1 MKGVQAAVLGGSAL
15 VLLILALRLTLKD
28 HLPRRL
34 FPALWCTAAIR
45 FLLPVEIPTRLS
57 VWNLLRGTAEPQTA
71 PIASALLPF
80 PQLSAAQTASAAG
93 TGPDW
98 RLLLWFGIAALLA
111 AYFAAGYVCMTRRF
125 HPRRILPQP
134 SVDALL
140 DRFRF
145 LRDPRICVTES
156 RRAPLTFGVFRPTVL
171 LPDDLPA
178 GQPQFQLVL
187 AHELAHIRRRDCL
200 RKLLLIVCLCL
211 YWWNPLVW
219 IMVRLA
225 NRDME
230 LACDEAVLRALG
242 PACKK
247 PYALALLDM
256 AQRQTKP
263 SPLCS
268 SFAKSCA
275 EERVRAIL
283 RFRRLPVWTGALTA
297 VLFLL
302 AAYFAAGYVCMT
314 RQFHPRRI
322 LPQPSVDALLDR
334 FRFLRDPRICVTE
347 SRRAPLTFGVFRP
360 TVLLPDDLPAGQPQF
375 QLVLAHELAHIRRRD
390 CLRKLLLIVCLCLYW
405 WNPLVWIMVRLA
417 NRDMELA
424 CDEAVLRALGPACKK
439 PYALALLDMA
449 QRQTKPSP
457 LCSSFAKSCAEE
469 RVRAIL
475 RFRRLPVWTGALT
488 AVLFLLAA
496 GVLATQAQTAA
507 RVPEA
512 PAAMQEQAE
521 TPEAPV
527 NQPVIH
533 IDPVITPAPAAQE
546 PEAEA
551 PAYVWPL
558 EDADAAVT
566 DAYGWTVHPL
576 TQKESFHSGVDLEA
590 EAGQNVLAVA
600 AGTVLDCSYS
610 EAYGYHVTLEHE
622 NGVQTMYAH
631 LRAFYVESGDTVAQG
646 QVIAAVGETGWA
658 TGPHLHLSVFRDG
671 EAVDPLDALA
681 SALE

>member
-80 PQLSAAQTASAAG
+80 PQFSAAQTASAAG
-93 TGPDW
+93 SGTDW

-111 AYFAAGYVCMTRRF
+111 AYLAAGYVCTTRRF

-187 AHELAHIRRRDCL
+187 AHELAHIRRKDCL

-230 LACDEAVLRALG
+230 LACDEAVLRALS

-283 RFRRLPVWTGALTA
+283 RFRRLPRLDGRAYCGAVPA
-297 VLFLL
+297 
-302 AAYFAAGYVCMT
+302 C
-314 RQFHPRRI
+314 
-322 LPQPSVDALLDR
+322 
-334 FRFLRDPRICVTE
+334 
-347 SRRAPLTFGVFRP
+347 SRRACNAGADRRTRP
-360 TVLLPDDLPAGQPQF
+360 GSARRHAG
-375 QLVLAHELAHIRRRD
+375 
-390 CLRKLLLIVCLCLYW
+390 
-405 WNPLVWIMVRLA
+405 
-417 NRDMELA
+417 
-424 CDEAVLRALGPACKK
+424 
-439 PYALALLDMA
+439 
-449 QRQTKPSP
+449 
-457 LCSSFAKSCAEE
+457 
-469 RVRAIL
+469 
-475 RFRRLPVWTGALT
+475 
-488 AVLFLLAA
+488 A
-496 GVLATQAQTAA
+496 GRNT
-507 RVPEA
+507 R
-512 PAAMQEQAE
+512 
-521 TPEAPV
+521 
-527 NQPVIH
+527 
-533 IDPVITPAPAAQE
+533 
-546 PEAEA
+546 
-551 PAYVWPL
+551 
-558 EDADAAVT
+558 
-566 DAYGWTVHPL
+566 
-576 TQKESFHSGVDLEA
+576 S
-590 EAGQNVLAVA
+590 AG
-600 AGTVLDCSYS
+600 
-610 EAYGYHVTLEHE
+610 
-622 NGVQTMYAH
+622 
-631 LRAFYVESGDTVAQG
+631 
-646 QVIAAVGETGWA
+646 
-658 TGPHLHLSVFRDG
+658 
-671 EAVDPLDALA
+671 
-681 SALE
+681 

>member
-15 VLLILALRLTLKD
+15 VLLILALRLTLKKY
-28 HLPRRL
+28 LPRRL
-34 FPALWCTAAIR
+34 LPALWCIAAIR

-57 VWNLLRGTAEPQTA
+57 VWNLLRSTAEAQTA
-71 PIASALLPF
+71 PSAAALLPF
-80 PQLSAAQTASAAG
+80 PQLSAAQAAPAAG
-93 TGPDW
+93 TGTDW
-98 RLLLWFGIAALLA
+98 RLLLWIGTAALLA
-111 AYFAAGYVCMTRRF
+111 AYFAVGYVCMLRRF
-125 HPRRILPQP
+125 HARRIPPQP

-140 DRFRF
+140 NRFRF
-145 LRDPRICVTES
+145 ARDPKICVTES

-171 LPDDLPA
+171 LPDDLRA
-178 GQPQFQLVL
+178 GQAQFQLVL

-200 RKLLLIVCLCL
+200 RKLLLTACLCL

-219 IMVRLA
+219 GMVRFA

-230 LACDEAVLRALG
+230 LACDEAVLRTLG

-247 PYALALLDM
+247 SYALALLDM

-268 SFAKSCA
+268 GFAKS
-275 EERVRAIL
+275 
-283 RFRRLPVWTGALTA
+283 
-297 VLFLL
+297 
-302 AAYFAAGYVCMT
+302 
-314 RQFHPRRI
+314 
-322 LPQPSVDALLDR
+322 S
-334 FRFLRDPRICVTE
+334 
-347 SRRAPLTFGVFRP
+347 
-360 TVLLPDDLPAGQPQF
+360 
-375 QLVLAHELAHIRRRD
+375 
-390 CLRKLLLIVCLCLYW
+390 
-405 WNPLVWIMVRLA
+405 
-417 NRDMELA
+417 
-424 CDEAVLRALGPACKK
+424 
-439 PYALALLDMA
+439 
-449 QRQTKPSP
+449 
-457 LCSSFAKSCAEE
+457 AEE

-512 PAAMQEQAE
+512 PVVMQAQPE
-521 TPEAPV
+521 TPAAPAA
-527 NQPVIH
+527 QPVIH
-533 IDPVITPAPAAQE
+533 IEPIRNPAPAVQE
-546 PEAEA
+546 PEKKA

-558 EDADAAVT
+558 EDADAAVMN
-566 DAYGWTVHPL
+566 AYGWTAHPL
-576 TQKESFHSGVDLEA
+576 TQKAVFHNGVDLEA

-631 LRAFYVESGDTVAQG
+631 LRAFYVESGDAVTQG
-646 QVIAAVGETGWA
+646 QVIAAVGATGWA
-658 TGPHLHLSVFRDG
+658 TGPHLHLSVFRNG

-681 SALE
+681 STAE

>member
-1 MKGVQAAVLGGSAL
+1 MKGVQAVVLGGSAL

-93 TGPDW
+93 TGTDW

-187 AHELAHIRRRDCL
+187 AHELAHIRRKDCL

-219 IMVRLA
+219 IMV
-225 NRDME
+225 
-230 LACDEAVLRALG
+230 
-242 PACKK
+242 
-247 PYALALLDM
+247 
-256 AQRQTKP
+256 
-263 SPLCS
+263 
-268 SFAKSCA
+268 
-275 EERVRAIL
+275 
-283 RFRRLPVWTGALTA
+283 
-297 VLFLL
+297 
-302 AAYFAAGYVCMT
+302 
-314 RQFHPRRI
+314 H
-322 LPQPSVDALLDR
+322 
-334 FRFLRDPRICVTE
+334 
-347 SRRAPLTFGVFRP
+347 
-360 TVLLPDDLPAGQPQF
+360 
-375 QLVLAHELAHIRRRD
+375 
-390 CLRKLLLIVCLCLYW
+390 
-405 WNPLVWIMVRLA
+405 LA

-533 IDPVITPAPAAQE
+533 IDPVITPAPATQE

-622 NGVQTMYAH
+622 NGVRTMYAH
-631 LRAFYVESGDTVAQG
+631 LSAFYAEPGDTVAQG
-646 QVIAAVGETGWA
+646 QIIAAVGATGWT
-658 TGPHLHLSVFRDG
+658 TGPHLHLSVFVDD
-671 EAVDPLDALA
+671 ESVDPLEALA
-681 SALE
+681 SAPE

>member
-15 VLLILALRLTLKD
+15 VLLILALRLTLKN

-34 FPALWCTAAIR
+34 LPALWCVAAIR

-57 VWNLLRGTAEPQTA
+57 VWNLLHSTEAAQTA

-80 PQLSAAQTASAAG
+80 PQLSAAQTAPAAG
-93 TGPDW
+93 TGTDW
-98 RLLLWFGIAALLA
+98 QLLLWFGIAALLA
-111 AYFAAGYVCMTRRF
+111 AYFVVGYICMLHRF
-125 HPRRILPQP
+125 HARRMLPQP

-145 LRDPRICVTES
+145 ARDPKICVTES

-171 LPDDLPA
+171 LPDDLRA
-178 GQPQFQLVL
+178 GQVQFQLVL

-247 PYALALLDM
+247 SYALALLDM
-256 AQRQTKP
+256 AQRQAKP

-268 SFAKSCA
+268 GFAKSCA

-283 RFRRLPVWTGALTA
+283 RFRRLPVWTGALA
-297 VLFLL
+297 
-302 AAYFAAGYVCMT
+302 
-314 RQFHPRRI
+314 
-322 LPQPSVDALLDR
+322 
-334 FRFLRDPRICVTE
+334 
-347 SRRAPLTFGVFRP
+347 
-360 TVLLPDDLPAGQPQF
+360 
-375 QLVLAHELAHIRRRD
+375 
-390 CLRKLLLIVCLCLYW
+390 
-405 WNPLVWIMVRLA
+405 
-417 NRDMELA
+417 
-424 CDEAVLRALGPACKK
+424 
-439 PYALALLDMA
+439 
-449 QRQTKPSP
+449 
-457 LCSSFAKSCAEE
+457 
-469 RVRAIL
+469 
-475 RFRRLPVWTGALT
+475 

-512 PAAMQEQAE
+512 PVVMRTQTE
-521 TPEAPV
+521 TPVPPAT
-527 NQPVIH
+527 QPVIH
-533 IDPVITPAPAAQE
+533 IDPIINPAPAVQE
-546 PEAEA
+546 PETKA

-566 DAYGWTVHPL
+566 DAYGWTAHPV
-576 TQKESFHSGVDLEA
+576 TKKETFHNGVDLDA

-600 AGTVLDCSYS
+600 AGTVLDSGYN
-610 EAYGYHVTLEHE
+610 EAYGYYVTLEHE
-622 NGVQTMYAH
+622 DSVQTMYAH
-631 LRAFYVESGDTVAQG
+631 LSKFYVESGDAVTQG
-646 QVIAAVGETGWA
+646 QVIAAVGATGWA
-658 TGPHLHLSVFRDG
+658 TGPHLHLSVFCDG

-681 SALE
+681 PEAE

>member
-93 TGPDW
+93 TGTDW
-98 RLLLWFGIAALLA
+98 QLLLWFGIAALLA
-111 AYFAAGYVCMTRRF
+111 AYFASGYVCMTRRF

-225 NRDME
+225 DRDME

-283 RFRRLPVWTGALTA
+283 
-297 VLFLL
+297 
-302 AAYFAAGYVCMT
+302 C
-314 RQFHPRRI
+314 
-322 LPQPSVDALLDR
+322 
-334 FRFLRDPRICVTE
+334 
-347 SRRAPLTFGVFRP
+347 
-360 TVLLPDDLPAGQPQF
+360 
-375 QLVLAHELAHIRRRD
+375 
-390 CLRKLLLIVCLCLYW
+390 
-405 WNPLVWIMVRLA
+405 
-417 NRDMELA
+417 
-424 CDEAVLRALGPACKK
+424 
-439 PYALALLDMA
+439 
-449 QRQTKPSP
+449 
-457 LCSSFAKSCAEE
+457 
-469 RVRAIL
+469 
-475 RFRRLPVWTGALT
+475 FRRLPVWTGALT

-533 IDPVITPAPAAQE
+533 IDVKFRKFPV
-546 PEAEA
+546 
-551 PAYVWPL
+551 
-558 EDADAAVT
+558 
-566 DAYGWTVHPL
+566 
-576 TQKESFHSGVDLEA
+576 
-590 EAGQNVLAVA
+590 
-600 AGTVLDCSYS
+600 
-610 EAYGYHVTLEHE
+610 
-622 NGVQTMYAH
+622 
-631 LRAFYVESGDTVAQG
+631 R
-646 QVIAAVGETGWA
+646 
-658 TGPHLHLSVFRDG
+658 PHRWNCRK
-671 EAVDPLDALA
+671 
-681 SALE
+681 